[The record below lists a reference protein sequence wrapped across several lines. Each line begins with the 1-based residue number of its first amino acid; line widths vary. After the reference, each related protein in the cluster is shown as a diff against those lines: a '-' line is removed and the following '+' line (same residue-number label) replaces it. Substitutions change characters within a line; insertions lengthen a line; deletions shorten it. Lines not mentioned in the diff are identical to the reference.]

1 MTSVIC
7 LLCVAPEAFLRYA
20 FPMPFSCFSIAN
32 ANSPGPSD
40 REGPRSVPRNA
51 YDAENRLVLATPA
64 TLANGA
70 VRVLNAYDH
79 RHRRIRKIVQ

>member
-1 MTSVIC
+1 
-7 LLCVAPEAFLRYA
+7 
-20 FPMPFSCFSIAN
+20 MPDIRFQIAN

-79 RHRRIRKIVQ
+79 RHRRIRKIVQPALPRTHNAGGGSTPSLR